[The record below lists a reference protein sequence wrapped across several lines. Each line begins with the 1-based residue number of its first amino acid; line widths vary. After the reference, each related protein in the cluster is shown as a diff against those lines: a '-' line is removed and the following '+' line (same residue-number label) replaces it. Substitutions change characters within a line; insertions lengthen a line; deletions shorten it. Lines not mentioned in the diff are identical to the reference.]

1 MHQMGFPPDV
11 LAQVSKGGFE
21 HPQPAVCRRMEMLWL
36 IAQGWMHE
44 RIAELSC
51 VSRPTVQRVFDK
63 YRCIENGPAHHAGAR
78 QRPLPALRHGG
89 AIRPPV
95 GY

>member
-36 IAQGWMHE
+36 IA
-44 RIAELSC
+44 
-51 VSRPTVQRVFDK
+51 
-63 YRCIENGPAHHAGAR
+63 
-78 QRPLPALRHGG
+78 HG
-89 AIRPPV
+89 
-95 GY
+95 